1 MVPNDRCFIFRN
13 SITSK
18 IMELTIAIII
28 IVIVLVF
35 PYGLLIH
42 GYNENTKLTEENTQL
57 KCRLEAI
64 QLHLSDAKPEK
75 RDVPPI
81 IEKIDPEE
89 PLTPEKIALAI
100 QDRHY
105 GFVREKREDV
115 IYFDVKDN
123 TYSIWTERLPRFI
136 LALRFTVDAGQYDLD
151 CMRQAAHLM
160 SDNIIMVKADLNDTP
175 DEDGGY
181 GLSFYL
187 AAMDRNYPSFSQN
200 LDLYIDIIE
209 DGRRNLA
216 EQYDKLVKAKQDP
229 VPTLTALTSGNN
241 KETKIIS

>member
-1 MVPNDRCFIFRN
+1 
-13 SITSK
+13 
-18 IMELTIAIII
+18 
-28 IVIVLVF
+28 
-35 PYGLLIH
+35 
-42 GYNENTKLTEENTQL
+42 
-57 KCRLEAI
+57 
-64 QLHLSDAKPEK
+64 
-75 RDVPPI
+75 
-81 IEKIDPEE
+81 
-89 PLTPEKIALAI
+89 
-100 QDRHY
+100 
-105 GFVREKREDV
+105 
-115 IYFDVKDN
+115 
-123 TYSIWTERLPRFI
+123 
-136 LALRFTVDAGQYDLD
+136 
-151 CMRQAAHLM
+151 M